1 MNRLPSEKRRQIIHL
16 MVEGNTV
23 NGIERLT
30 GASKHTILRLL
41 ELAGTACMA
50 HHDAAVRGVKAS
62 RVECD
67 EIWSFN
73 YCKRANLA
81 AAKAAPEGAGDVWTW
96 TAIDADSKLLVSYLL
111 GGRDAEAAQDF
122 MHDVADR
129 LANRV
134 QLSTDGHGAYLS
146 AVIGA
151 FGIDV
156 DYAQLVKHY
165 GESGNVAGPERKY
178 SPGIC
183 TGISK
188 RRLIGKPAKALVS
201 TSYVEK
207 HNQTMRQHMKRYAR
221 LTAAHSKKLQN
232 LVHSMALYATWYNF
246 ARVNS
251 AVRMSPAMACGLEQR
266 LWDISDI
273 VKLIDAAEM
282 KAAA

>member
-1 MNRLPSEKRRQIIHL
+1 

-50 HHDAAVRGVKAS
+50 HHDRAVRGVKAS

-81 AAKAAPEGAGDVWTW
+81 KAKAAPADAGDVWTW

-111 GGRDAEAAQDF
+111 GGRDADAAQDL

-134 QLSTDGHGAYLS
+134 QLGLYALLS
-146 AVIGA
+146 FVI
-151 FGIDV
+151 FGIG
-156 DYAQLVKHY
+156 QLR
-165 GESGNVAGPERKY
+165 GPMLVPWLA
-178 SPGIC
+178 SPVGWK
-183 TGISK
+183 G
-188 RRLIGKPAKALVS
+188 AALS
-201 TSYVEK
+201 
-207 HNQTMRQHMKRYAR
+207 
-221 LTAAHSKKLQN
+221 
-232 LVHSMALYATWYNF
+232 
-246 ARVNS
+246 
-251 AVRMSPAMACGLEQR
+251 GLEGGI
-266 LWDISDI
+266 LGVVI
-273 VKLIDAAEM
+273 VTILAWVIYKITARRSQP
-282 KAAA
+282 